1 MNFTKL
7 KYVIAVDR
15 AQSVSVAAK
24 TLNISQS
31 AVTKAVADIEAE
43 LGITLFDRR
52 ARGVDTTPEG
62 RAFADRA
69 ARILSDVETLEAD
82 MTAARQKREALLRVA
97 VTPASLEGL
106 MNRAVLDVIA
116 SDPDLRL
123 HLFAMPLEV
132 SLQQLRQGDI
142 DAVVGPRRVLD
153 DDPRTVCTPLPDL
166 KPLLYVRKDHVLA
179 TQKGLS
185 VDDITHY
192 PIVAPD
198 IQNPIIPPLLE
209 VLASLGGDPMRRLH
223 IIGSY
228 QIASRLVETGNAI
241 GIVQDNFARTQEFNQ
256 RFVALN
262 FKLGT
267 PIPMA
272 VAVQKSLR
280 NNTAIRRLVSAL
292 IRFPPTG

>member
-7 KYVIAVDR
+7 KYVVAVDR

-31 AVTKAVADIEAE
+31 AVTKAVADIETE
-43 LGITLFDRR
+43 LGLTLFDRR
-52 ARGVDTTPEG
+52 ARGVDTTPDG
-62 RAFADRA
+62 RAFIDRA
-69 ARILSDVETLEAD
+69 ARILSDVETLGAD

-123 HLFAMPLEV
+123 HLFAMPLDV
-132 SLQQLRQGDI
+132 SLQQLRQGDV

-153 DDPRTVCTPLPDL
+153 EDPRTVCTPLPDL
-166 KPLLYVRKDHVLA
+166 KPLLYVRKGHPLTA
-179 TQKGLS
+179 RAGLS
-185 VDDITHY
+185 VDDITRY

-198 IQNPIIPPLLE
+198 TQNPIVPPLLE

-228 QIASRLVETGNAI
+228 QIASRLVETGDAI
-241 GIVQDNFARTQEFNQ
+241 GIVQDNFARTQGFNR

-280 NNTAIRRLVSAL
+280 NTAVMRRLVSAL